1 MCGCGATAA
10 AAAAFAQDPNRIQLA
25 LVEND
30 MNHGTYK
37 QCYAEFRMTEA
48 VPMTYVAS
56 RMMGAC
62 EITHATNRFVSPF
75 LSDEIRAFAKTGS
88 GQT

>member
-1 MCGCGATAA
+1 MCGCGAAA

-30 MNHGTYK
+30 INHDTYK
-37 QCYAEFRMTEA
+37 RCYAEFRMTEA

-56 RMMGAC
+56 RMMGAM
-62 EITHATNRFVSPF
+62 IIMTHAANRFEVCVAISF
-75 LSDEIRAFAKTGS
+75 
-88 GQT
+88 